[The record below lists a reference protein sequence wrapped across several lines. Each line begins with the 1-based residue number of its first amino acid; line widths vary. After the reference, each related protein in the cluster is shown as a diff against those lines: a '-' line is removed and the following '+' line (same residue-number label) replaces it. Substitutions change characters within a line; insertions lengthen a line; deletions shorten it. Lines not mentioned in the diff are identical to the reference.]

1 MLDVDLDVS
10 DRSSLRKNKFSDEA
24 AERMVDV
31 ADNLSDAVTPI
42 PDEPDV
48 PQTPDDLNG

>member
-1 MLDVDLDVS
+1 MLQCKFTWIYVIVCV
-10 DRSSLRKNKFSDEA
+10 KFSDES
-24 AERMVDV
+24 AECMVDV
-31 ADNLSDAVTPI
+31 ADNFSHAVTLI